1 MIAMIAATMVITM
14 IPAFQIVVELD
25 LWGCFIG

>member
-14 IPAFQIVVELD
+14 IPAFQIVVELGLWD
-25 LWGCFIG
+25 LKMP